1 MGCSHGLQWAV
12 CIQCAWQLA
21 FIVLVISPSD
31 RSVNNNTR
39 RKFQLGRANF
49 QLAWKCFTCRAASLC
64 RCVLTVRHHIASHR
78 GEMSKM
84 CEMHHPNLPCEAK
97 PPVVNSRMN
106 SEVKTRSH
114 SCYINVLCKVKRF
127 TSLSAHACCLTL
139 QLHLPSQHRGLWLH
153 GFTADKGGG

>member
-64 RCVLTVRHHIASHR
+64 RCVLTVLHHIASHR

-84 CEMHHPNLPCEAK
+84 CEMNAPPEPTLRSEATRCEQPDEQRSEDSESFLLHKCTMQSETLHFAVCSCVLLDTAIA
-97 PPVVNSRMN
+97 PSIPAPRPVV
-106 SEVKTRSH
+106 
-114 SCYINVLCKVKRF
+114 
-127 TSLSAHACCLTL
+127 A
-139 QLHLPSQHRGLWLH
+139 WLYC
-153 GFTADKGGG
+153 